1 MGNCIYAAEER
12 NSLKKQYHDSKRQP
26 SESRKLIKH
35 LRLITSKQKRLQ
47 LMMASFLEGDIF
59 WCVREE
65 LGGHTWPFIDL
76 LKWGM
81 CFIGQLAVCI
91 QINANLTQDV
101 TSFVYTEGQEGSMAP
116 VSSARTR
123 RCAREWEL
131 YHVSMAF
138 TTFIILEKE
147 QAYSAF
153 TLLRCV
159 EAQQWH

>member
-1 MGNCIYAAEER
+1 
-12 NSLKKQYHDSKRQP
+12 
-26 SESRKLIKH
+26 
-35 LRLITSKQKRLQ
+35 
-47 LMMASFLEGDIF
+47 
-59 WCVREE
+59 
-65 LGGHTWPFIDL
+65 
-76 LKWGM
+76 M

-153 TLLRCV
+153 NSDIKQIDNTTERTSPKRLDMCLAAPAKLLT
-159 EAQQWH
+159 H